1 MKRKNKTLLEEAQIR
16 RMMGLA
22 GIPAIKEGEFI
33 DSYRKQFTEE
43 EEELPA
49 EEDPMAAAEPAA
61 EELPVEEPPVEGE
74 PALDAAAPADEAN
87 VEELVQAI
95 ATAITDTTGVAV
107 ETAGGEAGAEELPGE
122 ELPAEDPLAA
132 GGEEELPP
140 EAGAEEEELPMQE
153 ANLAKALA
161 AAGIQLNLDNEEL
174 VAEVTKRVAARLV
187 REARKVKESKRPRR
201 RRSAKK

>member
-1 MKRKNKTLLEEAQIR
+1 MKRKNKTLLKEAQIR

-49 EEDPMAAAEPAA
+49 EEDPMAAADPAA
-61 EELPVEEPPVEGE
+61 EELPVEEPVEGE

-95 ATAITDTTGVAV
+95 ATAITDTTGVEV
-107 ETAGGEAGAEELPGE
+107 DAGGAGAEDPLAGGE
-122 ELPAEDPLAA
+122 ELPAEDPLA

-140 EAGAEEEELPMQE
+140 EAGAEEEEEELPMQE

>member
-1 MKRKNKTLLEEAQIR
+1 MKRKNKTLLEETQIR

-33 DSYRKQFTEE
+33 DSYRKQYMEEE

-49 EEDPMAAAEPAA
+49 EDPMAAAE
-61 EELPVEEPPVEGE
+61 ELPAGEPVEGE

-95 ATAITDTTGVAV
+95 AAAITDTTGVEV
-107 ETAGGEAGAEELPGE
+107 DAGGAGAGELPAELGAEELPAEEDPMAAGE
-122 ELPAEDPLAA
+122 EPAP
-132 GGEEELPP
+132 
-140 EAGAEEEELPMQE
+140 EEELPMEE

-161 AAGIQLNLDNEEL
+161 AAGIQLNLDNDEL

-187 REARKVKESKRPRR
+187 REARKVKASKRPRR
-201 RRSAKK
+201 RSANK